1 MSEEPHD
8 YIVVGS
14 GSAGGVVASRVT
26 ESRRHRVLLVEA
38 GRADD
43 SFWVPIPLGMTRL
56 LSDAGYAWLDRT
68 IPTESFGDRSLVL
81 TQGKMLG
88 GSSSLNGMIY
98 VRGQKEDYDSWAE
111 AGCSGWSWAD
121 VLPHFKKSE
130 CLEEG
135 GSDEH
140 HGRHG
145 ELKVSWIR
153 NIHDTSEDFLQA
165 TQDAGIPF
173 NEDTNSGHQEGV
185 GYLQGTIYKGTRQ
198 STANTFLKAA
208 AGRSNLKIMT
218 SAHVRR
224 VVFEGKRAVGVEVED
239 AQGAT
244 RTVRCGKEVIL
255 CAGAIGTPQILQHSG
270 IGDGEH
276 LQSLGIG
283 VVADVPEVGRN
294 LQDHLFAHLK
304 FKLKEG
310 SASLN
315 AIFNSTLRMGVELL
329 RWKLSGK
336 GMMTTTSA
344 HIIGFFKSDESLA
357 RPDLELAMRPFSFA
371 LSADGAAVVD
381 SFPGITVSAINT
393 RPFSRGEVKIQSAN
407 PKERAKIHTNY
418 LSDHRDI
425 ELLAA
430 GLRRVREI
438 MKQPAIAKHVVA
450 ELEPGSACTSA
461 DDLEKYLRAKT
472 STVYHPVGT
481 CRMGADET
489 AVLDPKLRLQGIEG
503 VRVIDASVMPTI
515 TSANP
520 NAPCIMIGEK
530 GADLVLADAD

>member
-1 MSEEPHD
+1 MSAESHD

-14 GSAGGVVASRVT
+14 GSAGGVVASRLT
-26 ESRRHRVLLVEA
+26 ESGRHRVLLLEA

-56 LSDAGYAWLDRT
+56 IGDAGYAWLDRT

-98 VRGQKEDYDSWAE
+98 VRGQEEDYDGWAA

-121 VLPHFKKSE
+121 VLPYFKKSE

-135 GSDEH
+135 GRDEH
-140 HGRHG
+140 HGRNG

-153 NIHDTSEDFLQA
+153 NIHDSSEDFIQA

-173 NEDTNSGHQEGV
+173 NEDTNSGNQEGV
-185 GYLQGTIYKGTRQ
+185 GYLLGTIYKGTRQ

-208 AGRSNLKIMT
+208 TGRSNLTIKT
-218 SAHVRR
+218 DAHVHRI
-224 VVFEGKRAVGVEVED
+224 VFEGKRAVGVELGD
-239 AQGAT
+239 AHGQT
-244 RTVRCGKEVIL
+244 KTIRCAKEVVL
-255 CAGAIGTPQILQHSG
+255 CAGAVGTPQILQHSG

-276 LQSLGIG
+276 LRSLGID

-304 FKLKEG
+304 FKLDG
-310 SASLN
+310 RSASLN
-315 AIFNSTLRMGVELL
+315 ATFASKLRMGVELL
-329 RWKLSGK
+329 RWKLFGK

-344 HIIGFFKSDESLA
+344 HIVGFFKSDESLA
-357 RPDLELAMRPFSFA
+357 RPDLELAMRPFSFTIA
-371 LSADGAAVVD
+371 ADGEIRVD

-393 RPFSRGEVKIQSAN
+393 RPSSRGEVKIQSAD
-407 PKERAKIHTNY
+407 PSERAGIHTNY
-418 LSDHRDI
+418 LSDDRDI
-425 ELLAA
+425 ELLTA
-430 GLRRVREI
+430 GMRRVREI
-438 MKQPAIAKHVVA
+438 MKQPAIAKRVVA
-450 ELEPGSACTSA
+450 ELEPGPACTSA
-461 DDLEKYLRAKT
+461 DDLEKYLRATT

-481 CRMGADET
+481 CRMGADDA
-489 AVLDPKLRLQGIEG
+489 AVLDPQLKLRGVEG
-503 VRVIDASVMPTI
+503 VRVIDASIMPTI
-515 TSANP
+515 TSGNP

-530 GADLVLADAD
+530 GADLVLADAL

>member
-1 MSEEPHD
+1 MSEESHD

-14 GSAGGVVASRVT
+14 GSAGGVVASRLT
-26 ESRRHRVLLVEA
+26 ESGRHRVLLVEA

-56 LSDAGYAWLDRT
+56 IGNTGYAWLDRT
-68 IPTESFGDRSLVL
+68 TPTESFGNRSLVL

-98 VRGQKEDYDSWAE
+98 VRGQADDYDGWAE
-111 AGCSGWSWAD
+111 AGCSGWSWEE
-121 VLPHFKKSE
+121 VLPYFKKSE

-140 HGRHG
+140 HGRDG

-153 NIHDTSEDFLQA
+153 NIHETSENFIQA

-173 NEDTNSGHQEGV
+173 NEDTNSGNQEGV
-185 GYLQGTIYKGTRQ
+185 GYLLGTIYKGTRQ

-208 AGRSNLKIMT
+208 AGRPNLKIMT
-218 SAHVRR
+218 GAPVRR

-244 RTVRCGKEVIL
+244 RTVRCGKEVVL
-255 CAGAIGTPQILQHSG
+255 CAGAIGTPQVLQHSG

-276 LQSLGIG
+276 LRSLGIE

-304 FKLKEG
+304 FKMGEP

-315 AIFNSTLRMGVELL
+315 AVFNSKLRMGVELL
-329 RWKLSGK
+329 RWKLSGT

-357 RPDLELAMRPFSFA
+357 RPDLELAMRPFSFT
-371 LSADGAAVVD
+371 LSADGEAVVD

-393 RPFSRGEVKIQSAN
+393 RPSSRGEVKIQSAN
-407 PKERAKIHTNY
+407 PRERARIHTNY

-425 ELLAA
+425 ELLTA
-430 GLRRVREI
+430 GMRRVREI
-438 MKQPAIAKHVVA
+438 MKQTAIARRIVS
-450 ELEPGSACTSA
+450 ELEPGPACTAA
-461 DDLEKYLRAKT
+461 DDLEKYLRATT

-481 CRMGADET
+481 CRMGTDEA
-489 AVLDPKLRLQGIEG
+489 AVLDPQLRLRG
-503 VRVIDASVMPTI
+503 VDGLRVIDASIMPTI